1 MLIWIALF
9 LGLEPDVFHA
19 CSYSH
24 RLPFS
29 WGSNP
34 VRFTYIP
41 VDCSSP
47 GARALISCSTYVP
60 IDCPSPG
67 ARILYVSWGV
77 SWTVSWGVL
86 SVVSCRLSWGVP
98 SIVVASVRVRPF
110 LRRPASE
117 LNRILNSSWLR
128 APHVSITTSSVRFM
142 RSDSSSLR
150 SKSVR
155 SGFGGHAR
163 VDPQRSRAQR
173 SSAQHGKFQ
182 VSTARRST
190 APGTVHRRRYRQHR
204 NCPSPNS
211 VS

>member
-1 MLIWIALF
+1 MF
-9 LGLEPDVFHA
+9 
-19 CSYSH
+19 
-24 RLPFS
+24 R
-29 WGSNP
+29 
-34 VRFTYIP
+34 
-41 VDCSSP
+41 
-47 GARALISCSTYVP
+47 
-60 IDCPSPG
+60 
-67 ARILYVSWGV
+67 GV
-77 SWTVSWGVL
+77 SRGLFRGVFCLLFRVVFRGVFCPL
-86 SVVSCRLSWGVP
+86 SVLL
-98 SIVVASVRVRPF
+98 ASVRVRPL

-117 LNRILNSSWLR
+117 LNRILNSSWSR
-128 APHVSITTSSVRFM
+128 APHVSIATSSGRFM